1 MSQKELI
8 RRMNKRNHRILDH
21 TIISYFLLIFYVSL
35 FEETIGTGLDLLISK
50 FIPGYAVEAIV
61 MGKAG
66 EICSGVGAAVSV
78 LIAAWLFKLWFKPD
92 FNGCLQK
99 AGLKEGLLML
109 LPFLVIHYI
118 GSIVSWITIGTGG
131 VLIPLLRATAPGFGE
146 EMMFRGLGV
155 ANYMRKIKSKD
166 KIKVIFWLSSIVFG
180 LIHLTN
186 LMAGGDP
193 KSVIIQS
200 VYAIGVGML
209 LGAVY
214 LRTGNLWPTI
224 LAHWSVDFFEMI
236 RADLYDSGGL
246 MTGMG
251 IGDWITIVAGVF
263 GAFWALRLMN
273 PKYYDEIME
282 IWDRKWNKAASTEPN
297 MESSV
302 EPSVELSAELNTG
315 SSADSAESIE

>member
-1 MSQKELI
+1 MS
-8 RRMNKRNHRILDH
+8 KRNHRILDH
-21 TIISYFLLIFYVSL
+21 TIISYFLLIFYVSI
-35 FEETIGTGLDLLISK
+35 FEEILGAGLDKMISRV
-50 FIPGYAVEAIV
+50 IPGYAVEAIA
-61 MGKAG
+61 MGKAA
-66 EICSGVGAAVSV
+66 EICNGVGVAVSV

-99 AGLKEGLLML
+99 DGLKEGLLML
-109 LPFLVIHYI
+109 LPFLVIHYV

-131 VLIPLLRATAPGFGE
+131 LLIPLLRATAPGFGE
-146 EMMFRGLGV
+146 EMTFRGLGV

-166 KIKVIFWLSSIVFG
+166 KIKIIFWLSSIVFG

-186 LMAGGDP
+186 ILAGGDP
-193 KSVIIQS
+193 MSVVIQS
-200 VYAIGVGML
+200 IYAIGVGML
-209 LGAVY
+209 FGAVY

-224 LAHWSVDFFEMI
+224 LGHWSVDFFEMI

-251 IGDWITIVAGVF
+251 IGDWITIVAGIF

-282 IWDRKWNKAASTEPN
+282 IWAGKWNKESESEPN
-297 MESSV
+297 AV
-302 EPSVELSAELNTG
+302 LSGEVT
-315 SSADSAESIE
+315 D